1 MKKSIS
7 IIGLMAFV
15 VVMAFVFSSYTKT
28 ERLSSK
34 NSCTVTVKYGC
45 GDPADNV
52 TVTPQINGS
61 ILGWRDADCGSFKTN
76 SSGVVN
82 ITWEYSRI
90 DALYIKGNRYEMRLE
105 DGKSYNV
112 TLKQRYR

>member
-1 MKKSIS
+1 MKKTIS
-7 IIGLMAFV
+7 VIGFMAF
-15 VVMAFVFSSYTKT
+15 VVMAFVVSSYTKT

-34 NSCTVTVKYGC
+34 KSCTVTVKYGC

-52 TVTPQINGS
+52 TVTPLMKS
-61 ILGWRDADCGSFKTN
+61 DILGWRSADCPEFKTN

-82 ITWEYSRI
+82 ITWEYTRI
-90 DALYIKGNRYEMRLE
+90 DGLYIKGNRYEMRLE

-112 TLKQRYR
+112 TLKQKYS